1 MYDDTTG
8 MIRTPDGWGKY
19 VSYNPATHK
28 VTVEM
33 DYMYLVEYD
42 GKDCYI

>member
-1 MYDDTTG
+1 MYDPTAN
-8 MIRTPDGWGKY
+8 MIKTPDGWGKY
-19 VSYNPATHK
+19 VEFNPATEK

-33 DYMYLVEYD
+33 DHSYLVEYD